1 MLMLWKRQEVNF
13 TRILPT
19 WTDFLPPAANHVLSC
34 QVNSP
39 TASYDHQC
47 RGVWKSIDVDRVCV
61 CVFEEISSFDGLS
74 QPPGAEPSTL
84 KHIDSWAGDTGSVFG
99 LSLLC
104 PACHC
109 VCVCV

>member
-1 MLMLWKRQEVNF
+1 M
-13 TRILPT
+13 
-19 WTDFLPPAANHVLSC
+19 
-34 QVNSP
+34 
-39 TASYDHQC
+39 
-47 RGVWKSIDVDRVCV
+47 SIGCV

-104 PACHC
+104 PACHLC
-109 VCVCV
+109 VCVCEAKRNCALWVGVQTRVCVCLTEKEK

>member
-1 MLMLWKRQEVNF
+1 M
-13 TRILPT
+13 
-19 WTDFLPPAANHVLSC
+19 
-34 QVNSP
+34 
-39 TASYDHQC
+39 
-47 RGVWKSIDVDRVCV
+47 SIGCV

>member
-1 MLMLWKRQEVNF
+1 M
-13 TRILPT
+13 
-19 WTDFLPPAANHVLSC
+19 
-34 QVNSP
+34 
-39 TASYDHQC
+39 
-47 RGVWKSIDVDRVCV
+47 
-61 CVFEEISSFDGLS
+61 CVFEETSSFDGLS

-109 VCVCV
+109 VCVCEAERNCALWVGVQTRVCVCLTAKEK

>member
-1 MLMLWKRQEVNF
+1 M
-13 TRILPT
+13 
-19 WTDFLPPAANHVLSC
+19 
-34 QVNSP
+34 
-39 TASYDHQC
+39 
-47 RGVWKSIDVDRVCV
+47 SIGCV

-109 VCVCV
+109 VCVCVKPSETVHCGWVFKQECVCV